1 MSTKIGLAP
10 AWTMALAVAMNER
23 LGHSTSS
30 PGLMPAAKKA
40 KCRAVV
46 QDETATAW
54 AAPTYSANLRS
65 NSATQ
70 GPWLTQPLLSTSRT
84 AFSSFSP
91 KDGRAMGMVFNG
103 IVELMTPPQQ
113 VLDASARSQRC
124 APRDTRVA
132 MTNR

>member
-46 QDETATAW
+46 QDETAT
-54 AAPTYSANLRS
+54 ANLRS

-113 VLDASARSQRC
+113 VLPSLWQPPSNGLVHEDLVPKIRWS
-124 APRDTRVA
+124 
-132 MTNR
+132 